1 MDKELIKRTLD
12 DVLSRIILSNYYTT
26 YVERD
31 LRQLINLK
39 DLRLFHN
46 FIRLCAGRAGS
57 EFNASAMSVEV
68 GVSVPTIKS
77 WLSILEASYV
87 LFQLQ
92 PYYANIGKR
101 LTKTPKLYFYDVGLA
116 AWLMGINTE
125 EQLDVHPLRG
135 ALFENLIVSDFMKRS
150 YNKGEQP
157 QLYFYRD
164 QRQHEVDL
172 LEEQPDGRLHAYEIK
187 AGMTFRQ
194 DYFTQLT
201 YLKEVLGDKLLKT
214 QVIYDGSQENS
225 QSTNGIINFRNI
237 GV

>member
-1 MDKELIKRTLD
+1 MREGKSFEED
-12 DVLSRIILSNYYTT
+12 
-26 YVERD
+26 
-31 LRQLINLK
+31 
-39 DLRLFHN
+39 
-46 FIRLCAGRAGS
+46 
-57 EFNASAMSVEV
+57 
-68 GVSVPTIKS
+68 VSVPTIKS

-101 LTKTPKLYFYDVGLA
+101 LTKTPK
-116 AWLMGINTE
+116 
-125 EQLDVHPLRG
+125 
-135 ALFENLIVSDFMKRS
+135 
-150 YNKGEQP
+150 
-157 QLYFYRD
+157 LYFYRD

-201 YLKEVLGDKLLKT
+201 YLKEVLGDKLIKS
-214 QVIYDGSQENS
+214 QVIYDGSQEKS

-237 GV
+237 GG